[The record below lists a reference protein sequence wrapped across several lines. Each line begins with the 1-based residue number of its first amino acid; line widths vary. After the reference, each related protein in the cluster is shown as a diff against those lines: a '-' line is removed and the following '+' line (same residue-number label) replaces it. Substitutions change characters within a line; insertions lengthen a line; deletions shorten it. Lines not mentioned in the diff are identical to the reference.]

1 MMNERTKEK
10 LAWWIVK
17 YLPKRVVL
25 YAFCTVHGITGDG
38 PAYDGEYAI
47 AYRMWTERHGLK

>member
-1 MMNERTKEK
+1 MSERTKEK

-17 YLPKRVVL
+17 RLPKRVLL
-25 YAFCTVHGITGDG
+25 YAFCMVHGLSGEG

-47 AYRMWTERHGLK
+47 AYKLWTERHGLK